1 MAEEKKPRTRR
12 SARLQ
17 KNAVRL
23 RYSSPTLGGHTDLL
37 DCVAER
43 CGEEATFHT
52 GDVWGRG
59 KQTRGSRIAS
69 RAGVHRCG
77 RGDSVGLGVQRST

>member
-23 RYSSPTLGGHTDLL
+23 RDSSPALGGHTDLMNNF
-37 DCVAER
+37 AER
-43 CGEEATFHT
+43 CGEEATFYPS
-52 GDVWGRG
+52 DVRGRG

-69 RAGVHRCG
+69 RTGAHRCG